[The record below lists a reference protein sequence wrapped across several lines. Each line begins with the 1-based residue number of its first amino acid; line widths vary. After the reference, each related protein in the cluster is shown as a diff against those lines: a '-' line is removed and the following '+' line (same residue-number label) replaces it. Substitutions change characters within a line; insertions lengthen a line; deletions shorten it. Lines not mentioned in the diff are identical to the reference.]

1 MKFDTNKTKAPSC
14 TKISAAQCYLMD
26 NASIPS
32 SAPGWDWPTARDNNA
47 EVNLMSDDDDAMNGG
62 GRQVMYEPTV
72 VFTPVYASMRQQ
84 SGSPGSTTEKRALLS
99 WPNVKDVLSQLEALS
114 LGFGNSNSNNEGSNN
129 DMEARKMPAKEARD
143 DAVTTG
149 RYLLRGNRKREAS
162 TLAGFAAPAPV
173 ASAPYMPAAAA
184 AAAPYQP
191 TVRRSPRLHPE
202 IATSMPAA
210 EPCPY
215 SGNATKRRAA
225 GPFGY

>member
-1 MKFDTNKTKAPSC
+1 MKFDTNKTKATSC

-32 SAPGWDWPTARDNNA
+32 SAPGWDWPTARDNDC
-47 EVNLMSDDDDAMNGG
+47 DDDEDKTMSCEDNAAG

-114 LGFGNSNSNNEGSNN
+114 LGFGSSSNSNNEGSNN
-129 DMEARKMPAKEARD
+129 DIEARKMPAKEARD

-162 TLAGFAAPAPV
+162 TLAGFAAPEPV
-173 ASAPYMPAAAA
+173 ASAHYTTAT

-191 TVRRSPRLHPE
+191 AVRRSPRLHPE
-202 IATSMPAA
+202 IATSMPAV
-210 EPCPY
+210 EICPH
-215 SGNATKRRAA
+215 SGSATKRRAA